1 MIGFPFLADP
11 ALAEGCSDSPKTKK
25 EEKKVKKVLFIS
37 LAVVLALSV
46 GLIGCGGNGEPEEPD
61 VIELKFAHTVPPVE
75 ATAGA
80 WIAWG
85 DMIEEEWA
93 DIKGADEGA
102 LNFTYYWSMSLL
114 MAHEMYDGVEAGTA
128 DIGFFPI
135 GINPGLL
142 PMNEIFRLCFL
153 FNSMDEALCVGQE
166 AYGGE
171 ETLFI
176 DEIEGDGAVKFL
188 TWYMMGP
195 YQLHMKTD
203 DVTLPADLAGRPI
216 GAEGEI
222 LDIITAAGGT
232 AVETT
237 FATIAG
243 GLDLGTIQGNI
254 IHMAAQFACGGLDF
268 TTSHTN
274 FGTAGVANV
283 PAVFIMNPDTWDS
296 LPTALQALIV
306 SKLPELA
313 AGQQAA
319 LAGSIG
325 YFTGIGVDRGDT
337 FIDLTEPQ
345 IDEWRALAVSQHE
358 DWRAQ
363 SAAHDDAYNLVQS
376 FIANCQ

>member
-1 MIGFPFLADP
+1 M
-11 ALAEGCSDSPKTKK
+11 TKK
-25 EEKKVKKVLFIS
+25 ILFIL

-46 GLIGCGGNGEPEEPD
+46 GIIGCTTPTQQEEEEEEEEEEPG
-61 VIELKFAHTVPPVE
+61 VIELKFAHSVPPME
-75 ATAGA
+75 ATAVQ
-80 WIAWG
+80 WMEWG

-93 DIKGADEGA
+93 AIKGADEPG

-114 MAHEMYDGVEAGTA
+114 MPHEMYDGVEAGTA
-128 DIGFFPI
+128 DIAFLAI
-135 GINPGLL
+135 GVNPGLL
-142 PMNEIFRLCFL
+142 PMNEIGRLCFL
-153 FNSMDEALCVGQE
+153 FSSMDEALCVGADMYE
-166 AYGGE
+166 GE
-171 ETLFI
+171 ETLFV

-195 YQLHMKTD
+195 YQLHMATD
-203 DVTLPADLAGRPI
+203 DVTLPADMAGRPI

-237 FATIAG
+237 FATVAE

-254 IHMAAQFACGGLDF
+254 IHMPAQFACGGADF

-274 FGTAGVANV
+274 FGSAGVANV
-283 PAVFIMNPDTWDS
+283 PACYIMNPDTWDS
-296 LPTALQALIV
+296 LPSGLQALIE
-306 SKLPELA
+306 SKLPELS
-313 AGQQAA
+313 AGQQAS

-325 YFTGIGVDRGDT
+325 YFTGIAVDRGDT
-337 FIDLTEPQ
+337 FIELTEPQ

-358 DWRAQ
+358 AWRAQ

-376 FIANCQ
+376 FIADCQ